1 MQVSRSVIARRWLE
15 RQRGS
20 LPDEPLENYL
30 DAQYYGPIE
39 LGTPGQGFNVIFD
52 TGSSNLW
59 VPSATCPVWEVACS
73 EFCPPACISVM
84 LLTQELTTVTT
95 APSPAP
101 TSPTGPSLRFT
112 TALAACQAS
121 CPLILAALLVSV
133 ACAIQQ
139 VTRLINTSLGLCAQ
153 DQTFAEAN
161 HEPGLSFVA
170 AKFVI

>member
-1 MQVSRSVIARRWLE
+1 MMKIFILALVLVSGVLSLKRVPLYKMKTARATLQVKYISLDLIEMKCINESWKDMQVSRSVIARRWLE

-73 EFCPPACISVM
+73 ECCPVSVF
-84 LLTQELTTVTT
+84 LV
-95 APSPAP
+95 SCY
-101 TSPTGPSLRFT
+101 SLRNT
-112 TALAACQAS
+112 QPLRQRRVQQLQA
-121 CPLILAALLVSV
+121 
-133 ACAIQQ
+133 
-139 VTRLINTSLGLCAQ
+139 
-153 DQTFAEAN
+153 
-161 HEPGLSFVA
+161 
-170 AKFVI
+170 

>member
-73 EFCPPACISVM
+73 KF
-84 LLTQELTTVTT
+84 LLSARLSLIFLNQELTTATT
-95 APSPAP
+95 ALSPAP
-101 TSPTGPSLRFT
+101 TSPMAQTSRF
-112 TALAACQAS
+112 
-121 CPLILAALLVSV
+121 
-133 ACAIQQ
+133 
-139 VTRLINTSLGLCAQ
+139 INK
-153 DQTFAEAN
+153 E
-161 HEPGLSFVA
+161 
-170 AKFVI
+170 

>member
-73 EFCPPACISVM
+73 EFYLPASLSVIF
-84 LLTQELTTVTT
+84 LTQELTTATT
-95 APSPAP
+95 ALSPAP
-101 TSPTGPSLRFT
+101 TSPMGPSLRST
-112 TALAACQAS
+112 TALEVCQVS
-121 CPLILAALLVSV
+121 SPLTPAALLVSV
-133 ACAIQQ
+133 
-139 VTRLINTSLGLCAQ
+139 TLTSTNIRGL
-153 DQTFAEAN
+153 N
-161 HEPGLSFVA
+161 IHL
-170 AKFVI
+170 

>member
-20 LPDEPLENYL
+20 LPHEPLENYL

-73 EFCPPACISVM
+73 KFSLSASLSLIF
-84 LLTQELTTVTT
+84 LNQELTTATT
-95 APSPAP
+95 ALSPAP
-101 TSPTGPSLRFT
+101 TSPMGPSLRSI

-121 CPLILAALLVSV
+121 SPPTPAASLVSV
-133 ACAIQQ
+133 
-139 VTRLINTSLGLCAQ
+139 TLTSINIR
-153 DQTFAEAN
+153 D
-161 HEPGLSFVA
+161 
-170 AKFVI
+170 